1 MVLICCKTTI
11 LYSFLKP
18 LDRIVAQK
26 NLYLATMLS
35 ASGIIKNYGD
45 LPILKGVD
53 LQIKA
58 GELVAIVGAS
68 GAGKSTLLHIL
79 GTLDKPDAGEIFLD
93 GEALH
98 QLKSS
103 QLSAFR
109 NRSIGF
115 VFQFHHLL
123 PEFTA
128 LENVCIPGFIANKP
142 KKEVEKRAKELLG
155 TLNLNTRLDHKPSAL
170 SGGEQQRVAVARAL
184 MNSPKLLLAD
194 EPSGNLDSAN
204 AADLHQLFLTLKR
217 ELNQTSIIVTHNTEL
232 SNMADRTLVMKDG
245 LISK

>member
-1 MVLICCKTTI
+1 
-11 LYSFLKP
+11 
-18 LDRIVAQK
+18 
-26 NLYLATMLS
+26 MLS

-79 GTLDKPDAGEIFLD
+79 GTLDKPDSGEIFLD

-98 QLKSS
+98 QLKAS

-142 KKEVEKRAKELLG
+142 KKDVEKRAKELLG
-155 TLNLNTRLDHKPSAL
+155 ILNLNARLDHKPSAL

-184 MNSPKLLLAD
+184 MNSPKLLLGD

-204 AADLHQLFLTLKR
+204 AADLHRLFLTLKR

-232 SNMADRTLVMKDG
+232 SNMADRTLVIKDG
-245 LISK
+245 LISN